1 MTRSARGRT
10 QLIVGAVTLVGCL
23 VVGLVLWFVGGAR
36 LESNVENLARAPV
49 GCDTTLDFDSDGSF
63 FVYVETSGRL
73 DEVSGDCETSGD
85 YDLGDVDPPSVTLS
99 LRDPEGN
106 IVDLDTAS
114 GSDYDVGGFVGVV
127 DRSVVI
133 ERPGDHVL
141 TVESSTNAPFAVA
154 VGRDPDDGV
163 AILRGGAVAA
173 VIIGLLVGG
182 LLLVLGSRR
191 TDDEPDED
199 GAWRPASSARPG
211 SPDWP
216 VSPPGFPPPPPTT
229 GATGPAGVPGVPV
242 TPTGPPSM
250 PPSAPQRPETGPG
263 WGPPSA

>member
-10 QLIVGAVTLVGCL
+10 QLIVGAVTLVGLL

-63 FVYVETSGRL
+63 LVFVETSGRL
-73 DEVSGDCETSGD
+73 DEVSGDCESSGD

-106 IVDLDTAS
+106 TVDLDTAS

-154 VGRDPDDGV
+154 VGRDPYAGV
-163 AILRGGAVAA
+163 AMLRWGAVGA
-173 VIIGLLVGG
+173 VIIGLLIGG

-199 GAWRPASSARPG
+199 AAWRPASPTGPG
-211 SPDWP
+211 LPDWP
-216 VSPPGFPPPPPTT
+216 VGPPGFPPPPPTT
-229 GATGPAGVPGVPV
+229 GATGPAGVPGI
-242 TPTGPPSM
+242 PTAPPSK
-250 PPSAPQRPETGPG
+250 PRSSPRRPETGSG
-263 WGPPSA
+263 WGPPSM